1 MLFRASHV
9 FAFPR
14 CRSRFALLRRACARA
29 AAAAALGLAAW
40 CAQAE
45 VQPPA
50 AAPAVPGLRLP
61 RDVVPVRY
69 APRLAI
75 DPALPTFAG
84 TIDIDVR
91 VERPTDVVW
100 LNARQITLRDAKAFV
115 GGAAGE
121 AIPAVRIGGS
131 DDVMGL
137 KFERPLPAGDARLA
151 LSYTAPV
158 ESIGAIGVFRQQ
170 EAGRWYVLTQFEPMD
185 ARRAFPCFDEPDMKA
200 EWKLTLVVPRAL
212 SAFSNMPVER
222 ESETAGGTK
231 EVAFAT
237 TPRLPSYLVAFAVGE
252 FDVRDAGRAGR
263 NATPISI
270 VTPKGRAD
278 EAAYAAAHTGAILAA
293 TEHYFGQPY
302 PFPKLD
308 LIAYPRSTF
317 GGAMENPGL
326 VTYTARI
333 LLARPDEMSPA
344 FEQRFVGVTA
354 HEVAHMWF
362 GDYVTMAWWDDLWL
376 NESFASWL
384 GSKVVQDLRPDWPRG
399 AWRSRQRST
408 AIDYDRLASAR
419 RIRQPIADA
428 ADVRAAFDG
437 ITYAK
442 GETVLAMFEQ
452 WLGPERFRDGVR
464 RYVAKHAWGNA
475 TADDFFAALAATD
488 DAVLPSFRDFVER
501 AGVPLLDVRLDC
513 SGAPALELTQQR
525 FAPAGA
531 AAAGAAERWVFPAC
545 FEHGDATKGRRT
557 CALVRDAVQRIPLDT
572 PACPQWVVA
581 NRSGLG
587 YYLPRLSPQLY
598 AALPRAAKVL
608 GDADYEPLL
617 ADIDV
622 LARSGVVGYQDAL
635 PLAARQAGNRNGR
648 VARRAYEIAEGMPR
662 ELVAPASADKY
673 AAWLRT
679 QFGPRAHH
687 VGWLP
692 RKSDEP
698 DVARLR
704 EVALPLL
711 ADAGEDPA
719 LAREARRLARRWLG
733 DRSAVPPQVRRI
745 VLATAARTAGADGP
759 ALFEGFVAVA
769 KTTKDGNERDDVLN
783 ALGQFRDAGLR
794 QRALALALDPAL
806 HPREGLQIVRAAL
819 AYPAARADALAWLG
833 ANFGEVEARL
843 PREQRSVLATWAADA
858 CTPAERAQLVALL
871 GPRLGTVEAGARRY
885 RQALERI
892 DLCLALRDTQSAPL
906 NAFLA
911 AQK

>member
-1 MLFRASHV
+1 M
-9 FAFPR
+9 
-14 CRSRFALLRRACARA
+14 

-100 LNARQITLRDAKAFV
+100 LNARQITLRDAKAVV

-121 AIPAVRIGGS
+121 EIPAVRIGGS
-131 DDVMGL
+131 DEVMGL
-137 KFERPLPAGDARLA
+137 RFERPLPAGDARLA
-151 LSYTAPV
+151 LSYSAPI
-158 ESIGAIGVFRQQ
+158 EAIGAIGVFRQQ

-222 ESETAGGTK
+222 ESEAAGGAK

-270 VTPKGRAD
+270 VTPKGRAG
-278 EAAYAAAHTGAILAA
+278 EAAYAAANTGAILAA

-344 FEQRFVGVTA
+344 FEQRFMGVTA

-384 GSKVVQDLRPDWPRG
+384 GSKVVQELRPDWPRG

-419 RIRQPIADA
+419 RIRQPITDA
-428 ADVRAAFDG
+428 AEVRAAFDG

-501 AGVPLLDVRLDC
+501 AGVPLLDVSLDC
-513 SGAPALELTQQR
+513 SGAPALAVSQRR

-531 AAAGAAERWVFPAC
+531 AAEATAERWVFPAC

-572 PACPQWVVA
+572 PACPQWVLA

-608 GDADYEPLL
+608 GDADYDPLL

-635 PLAARQAGNRNGR
+635 PLAARQAGNRDGR

-662 ELVAPASADKY
+662 ELVAPANAGRY

-692 RKSDEP
+692 RKSDLP

-704 EVALPLL
+704 EVALPLV
-711 ADAGEDPA
+711 ADVGEDPA
-719 LAREARRLARRWLG
+719 LAREARRLARRWLA
-733 DRSAVPPQVRRI
+733 DRSAVPPEVRRI
-745 VLATAARTAGADGP
+745 VLATAARTAGTDGP
-759 ALFEGFVAVA
+759 ALFDGLVAVA

-783 ALGQFRDAGLR
+783 ALGQFRDARLR

-819 AYPAARADALAWLG
+819 AYPAARVDALAWLG
-833 ANFGEVEARL
+833 AHFGEVDARL
-843 PREQRSVLATWAADA
+843 PREQQSILATWAADA
-858 CTPAERAQLVALL
+858 CTPAERAQFVALL
-871 GPRLGTVEAGARRY
+871 GPRLATVDAGARRY